1 MGIVNMSFVVYMS
14 LSFVLSI
21 SIAKLLMKT
30 CKQQYGVISY
40 TILTNLL
47 EHTLQIQRLPFK
59 TVKNMNTIENK
70 FTACS
75 RTKKSP
81 TYLNTFLGGK
91 PSNVYP

>member
-1 MGIVNMSFVVYMS
+1 MQTAIRRN
-14 LSFVLSI
+14 
-21 SIAKLLMKT
+21 T
-30 CKQQYGVISY
+30 SY
-40 TILTNLL
+40 NIDKPVGAYITST
-47 EHTLQIQRLPFK
+47 TMTFK